1 MAIGSK
7 YSRERRRRRGQFMLR
22 AAKWLLIVG
31 IFVGLGVWS
40 YQSGLELARA
50 EVTALERRIA
60 NLSADARDVY
70 ARNAALEGELRQ
82 ARADMVALQ
91 RRYEQDVPRGD
102 AAALFSL
109 VQGRIAAGVPRAR
122 MEQVVRDA
130 GPIRRCEGRG
140 TVRRFAIAYG
150 RVPEG
155 AGIELQDGV
164 VRVVVSAPAPTD
176 DLARAASVAVTVAGG
191 ETLTLTGLPQRHPV
205 VLGNVEF
212 TLNVAASD
220 VRGFAQ
226 ASLSG
231 C

>member
-40 YQSGLELARA
+40 YQTGLDLARS
-50 EVTALERRIA
+50 EVTSLERRIA

-109 VQGRIAAGVPRAR
+109 VQQRISAGVPRAR

-140 TVRRFAIAYG
+140 TTRRFAIAYG

-176 DLARAASVAVTVAGG
+176 DLARAANVAVTVAGG
-191 ETLTLTGLPQRHPV
+191 ETLNLTGLPQRHPV

-212 TLNVAASD
+212 TLNVAASE